1 MGKLYEMVSSP
12 CLPIVLCTFMW
23 SCYHV
28 GIMKVI
34 GVYLEDISNDLGTTA
49 TDLGLA
55 LGLLTLFCNFPTV
68 IIAAL
73 YRRRSIRRKL
83 LICGACL
90 PPLGMALISMAT
102 SNLHIAISLSIAGL
116 GICIQMLNCIM
127 ALHLVAKENYN
138 VLYGLGVTGYG
149 VGMVLFPLIAEFL
162 RGTYGWRGG
171 LLILSALMAHIIPCA
186 AKINLDVYKTNKQL
200 NGSDSNY
207 LALPDSEE
215 VCPEGCE
222 RKTNREGRA
231 RDQSGINTTQVGVW
245 RRITTIIRQSDFFVD
260 PYFNA
265 AHVVNISFS
274 MVYACWHSFIVPHA
288 LERGLSIRYTIIL
301 TFIASIGNI
310 ISRTAVGILTKN
322 IFHPT
327 DVYIFATLVSIVSL
341 LCDVYFVNCVA
352 MIMTSCFSAMSIGG
366 RAALEILYMRD
377 RASPEKFDVAL
388 AVDKFCFGIGAVLGG
403 YLGGMI
409 ADRFSSFEATF
420 RMLPVIETIVLI
432 PMLILRCNPKEIPHS
447 S

>member
-1 MGKLYEMVSSP
+1 MIIHRG
-12 CLPIVLCTFMW
+12 
-23 SCYHV
+23 
-28 GIMKVI
+28 
-34 GVYLEDISNDLGTTA
+34 A
-49 TDLGLA
+49 
-55 LGLLTLFCNFPTV
+55 GLLPTPPNLFSKEWEKSGGKN
-68 IIAAL
+68 
-73 YRRRSIRRKL
+73 RSWHLHSNVKL
-83 LICGACL
+83 HHG
-90 PPLGMALISMAT
+90 
-102 SNLHIAISLSIAGL
+102 
-116 GICIQMLNCIM
+116 
-127 ALHLVAKENYN
+127 VASGGQ

-149 VGMVLFPLIAEFL
+149 VGMGLFPLIAEFI

-186 AKINLDVYKTNKQL
+186 AKINLDVDKMDKQL
-200 NGSDSNY
+200 NGSHSSY
-207 LALPDSEE
+207 LAIPDSEK

-222 RKTNREGRA
+222 RKTNRQGRA
-231 RDQSGINTTQVGVW
+231 RDQSGNNTTQDGVC

-288 LERGLSIRYTIIL
+288 LERGISIRYTIIL

-310 ISRTAVGILTKN
+310 ISRAAVGILTKN

-366 RAALEILYMRD
+366 RLVRLHLILIEISNNVEAATPLCILGDGPPKVAGDLSLEEWL
-377 RASPEKFDVAL
+377 EE
-388 AVDKFCFGIGAVLGG
+388 
-403 YLGGMI
+403 
-409 ADRFSSFEATF
+409 FSSYTTHYQLSGEAKAQCCRSF
-420 RMLPVIETIVLI
+420 GWSAKEEVLC
-432 PMLILRCNPKEIPHS
+432 RDEDAKG
-447 S
+447 